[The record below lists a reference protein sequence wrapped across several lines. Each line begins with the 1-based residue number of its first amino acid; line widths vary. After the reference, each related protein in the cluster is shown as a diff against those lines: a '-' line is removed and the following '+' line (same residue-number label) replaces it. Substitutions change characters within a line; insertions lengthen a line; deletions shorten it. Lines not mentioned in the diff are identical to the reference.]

1 MHYHHPNN
9 TFIHALLTAVL
20 VCVGHFYSFES
31 NAQGFE
37 HVDPPYWWTGM
48 PSDTLEI
55 LIHETNIGHVEL
67 KIETP
72 QGVEWIENKRF
83 ENPNYQ
89 LIKVSIGE
97 KAKPGTIHISGKA
110 KGKKYKHDYPIE
122 ARDANPL
129 GLNGSD
135 VVYLITPD
143 RFANGD
149 VKNDALDGFHQN
161 TVDRDE
167 PYERHGGDIQGILD
181 HLDYIEELNMT
192 ALWINPLLENDQPHE
207 SYHGYAITNSFEIDQ
222 RFGTNEL
229 YRKLI
234 DELHS
239 RDMKIIQD
247 VIYNHIGNE
256 HYLYSDMPD
265 STWFHFW
272 PEFQRTNYR
281 APSLMDPYASEHDRS
296 IMTDGWFDK
305 HMPDLNQQNPHVARY
320 FIQQTIW
327 WIEAFHIDALRIDT
341 YAYPDQG
348 FMRTWG
354 QELKAAFPDL
364 FLFAETWVHGP
375 TVQGWFVG
383 NALAPAPNYIDGV
396 TDFQVYYAINDAL
409 TRDQGW
415 AEGLS
420 RLYYTLSAD
429 YIYEEPNDLVTFLDN
444 HDLARFLGYVNGDL
458 NKMKIGLGW
467 LYTLRGIPSV
477 YYGTEILMKET
488 DGHGKI
494 REDFP
499 GGWAADSLNKS
510 TPTMRS
516 SSENEIFDCIKSL
529 GQLRKESTAIQ
540 NGNTTQF
547 VPVDDVYVYFRYDE
561 NETYM
566 IITNA
571 GKKEREVK
579 MDRFEEQLKGQKT
592 GTLLNGSSVEW
603 TDVMTLPPFTQHILR
618 IR

>member
-1 MHYHHPNN
+1 MHSTTSPTTPIPSSLN
-9 TFIHALLTAVL
+9 FLVLLMGLL
-20 VCVGHFYSFES
+20 VSS
-31 NAQGFE
+31 NFQAQSFE
-37 HVDPPYWWTGM
+37 HVDPPHWWVGM
-48 PSDTLEI
+48 PNDTLEI
-55 LIHETNIGHVEL
+55 LIHETNIGAVDL
-67 KIETP
+67 KIESDN
-72 QGVEWIENKRF
+72 GVKWIENKSF
-83 ENPNYQ
+83 SNPNYQ
-89 LIKVSIGE
+89 LISVIVGE
-97 KAKPGTIHISGKA
+97 AAEPGTIKISGKA
-110 KGKKYKHDYPIE
+110 KGKKYKHSYSIK
-122 ARDANPL
+122 ARDAQPK

-135 VVYLITPD
+135 VIYLITPD

-149 VKNDALDGFHQN
+149 KKNDVLDAFHQN
-161 TVDRDE
+161 TVNRNE
-167 PYERHGGDIQGILD
+167 PYERHGGDIQGIID
-181 HLDYIEELNMT
+181 NLDYIEDLNMT
-192 ALWINPLLENDQPHE
+192 ALWINPLLENNQPHE

-229 YRKLI
+229 FRDLV

-239 RDMKIIQD
+239 RNMKIIQD

-265 STWFHFW
+265 SSWFHFW

-305 HMPDLNQQNPHVARY
+305 HMPDLNQKNPQVARY
-320 FIQQTIW
+320 FIQQTLW

-341 YAYPDQG
+341 YAYPDQA
-348 FMRTWG
+348 FMREWA

-383 NALAPAPNYIDGV
+383 NALAPVPNFIDGV

-429 YIYEEPNDLVTFLDN
+429 YIYEKPNDLVTFLDN

-499 GGWAADSLNKS
+499 GGWETDSLNKF
-510 TPTMRS
+510 TPEMRS
-516 SSENEIFDCIKSL
+516 VEENEIYNHVKALGNLRADC
-529 GQLRKESTAIQ
+529 TAIQ

-547 VPVDDVYVYFRYDE
+547 VPIDDVYVFFRYTDT
-561 NETYM
+561 ETYM

-571 GKKEREVK
+571 GKKDREVK
-579 MDRFEEQLKGQKT
+579 MDRFEERLKGQKS
-592 GTLLNGSSVEW
+592 GTLLDGSTMEW
-603 TDVMTLPPFTQHILR
+603 TDSMQLPPFTQYILK
-618 IR
+618 IQ